1 MENPVVRS
9 AKSWG
14 SQKDIR
20 MNGAVRVLAV
30 IAILSLAILGGLI
43 YLGQSVQ
50 PTSQT
55 VEKVLPDGQF
65 PR

>member
-1 MENPVVRS
+1 
-9 AKSWG
+9 
-14 SQKDIR
+14 